1 MKKRLNYG
9 LAALSAALLATTAV
23 PSFASSHR
31 EAPSVTRFPK
41 TDNTDTYL
49 FRSYEPGRDG
59 FVTILANYQPLQD
72 PYGGPSYFTMDPTAI
87 YEIHIDNNG
96 DAREDLTFQFRFT
109 NTLINNGQGALIPVG
124 NMMIPFSLRA
134 TGEVLTRDD
143 TDLAERESYTLT
155 LVRGD
160 RRTGT
165 RTPVMNTTT
174 PGTTFFKPL
183 DNIGEKTLPR
193 YLNYINT
200 GGFIANMTFDGCATA
215 GRVFAGQRAEAFSVN
230 LGPVFDLVN
239 FVPIEGDS
247 APGAGD
253 RRGFGNTVAGT
264 GPGGNAPGI
273 TQDRDNDD
281 LVGEHNVTT
290 LALELPISCIVQSP
304 TQPIIGAWATA
315 SLPQAQL
322 VDPTPNFDT
331 ANVTGGA
338 FVQVSRLATP
348 LANELLVGITDK
360 DRFNASE
367 PVNDPQFLRYVTNPA
382 LPNVLNSLFL
392 DAVNGI
398 VANLRANGAN
408 IPNFAN
414 LQPTNFPRN
423 DLVAAALT
431 GIQGLNQPPSVVPG
445 EMLRLNTST
454 PVTLRDNQS
463 TFGVA
468 GGDLAG
474 FPNGRRPGDDG
485 VDLILRVAMG
495 RLCHPLPIGAN
506 GAGVNLG
513 LCTPA
518 DAPTG
523 LVAYTDGA
531 PISAMELLNA
541 FPYLQTPMPGSP
553 RDRQNSIGRDSRA
566 Q

>member
-1 MKKRLNYG
+1 MKKRFNYG
-9 LAALSAALLATTAV
+9 LAALSAALLTTAAV

-41 TDNTDTYL
+41 VDNTDTYL
-49 FRSYEPGRDG
+49 FRSYEPGREN
-59 FVTILANYQPLQD
+59 FVTIIANYQPLQA

-109 NTLINNGQGALIPVG
+109 NALINNGQGALIPVG
-124 NMMIPFSLRA
+124 NQMIPFSLRA

-143 TDLAERESYTLT
+143 SDLAERETYTLT

-174 PGTTFFKPL
+174 PGTTFFKPV

-200 GGFIANMTFDGCATA
+200 GGFIANMTFDGCPTA
-215 GRVFAGQRAEAFSVN
+215 GRVFAGQRAEAFPVN

-253 RRGFGNTVAGT
+253 RRGFGNTAAGT

-273 TQDRDNDD
+273 TQSRDNDD
-281 LVGEHNVTT
+281 VVGEFNITS
-290 LALELPISCIVQSP
+290 LALELPISCIVQNAN
-304 TQPIIGAWATA
+304 QPIVGAWATA

-322 VDPTPNFDT
+322 MDPTPNFDT

-348 LANELLVGITDK
+348 LANELLVGIGEK
-360 DRFNASE
+360 DSFNAGE
-367 PVNDPQFLRYVTNPA
+367 PVDDGRFLRFVTNPA
-382 LPNVLNSLFL
+382 LPNVLNTLFL
-392 DAVNGI
+392 GAVNGI
-398 VANLRANGAN
+398 AANLRANGQN
-408 IPNFAN
+408 VPNFAN

-431 GIQGLNQPPSVVPG
+431 GIANLNQPPNVVAG
-445 EMLRLNTST
+445 EMLRLNTSINPT
-454 PVTLRDNQS
+454 RRENQN

-495 RLCHPLPIGAN
+495 RLCHDLPIGAN
-506 GAGVNLG
+506 GAPANLG
-513 LCTPA
+513 LCRPA

-531 PISAMELLNA
+531 PISAMELLPT

-553 RDRQNSIGRDSRA
+553 TNRQNSVGRDARA